1 MTRQSASVVCLSS
14 PDQRQQT
21 PVMKTFVLL
30 ATLAVV
36 MAAPREERQG
46 KYFGGF
52 YHHAAPYYVPA
63 VRYYVPS
70 TSKAHINFAM
80 NGRNLVSTNFQGGQG
95 PVNAEFFAKVVG
107 QKAPQTGAVAVRTSD
122 SSASPSLAAA
132 LAYMKSLGAS
142 DICSLSSQ
150 AYVEAVLTGKSVSQA
165 NAAATEAYITAYNA
179 GARVEPGSA
188 CAASEASFRSNFV
201 AGKAT
206 TQAAA
211 LAFIDSWPGLKQGN
225 PCALSGKAYI
235 EAITAGQT
243 SDDAS
248 TVAASTY
255 IDALNANPEALDLDE
270 ACARASEAF
279 IEASS

>member
-1 MTRQSASVVCLSS
+1 
-14 PDQRQQT
+14 
-21 PVMKTFVLL
+21 MKTFVLL
-30 ATLAVV
+30 ATLAVAR
-36 MAAPREERQG
+36 AAPSEERQG

-52 YHHAAPYYVPA
+52 YYQAAPYYVPA
-63 VRYYVPS
+63 VRYYAPPNS
-70 TSKAHINFAM
+70 RAHINLAI
-80 NGRNLVSTNFQGGQG
+80 NGRNLVSSNFRGGHA

-107 QKAPQTGAVAVRTSD
+107 QAVPAAGGVDVRTAASA
-122 SSASPSLAAA
+122 ASPSLAAA
-132 LAYMKSLGAS
+132 LAYMKTLGAS

-150 AYVEAVLTGKSVSQA
+150 AYVEAVLTGQSVSNA

-188 CAASEASFRSNFV
+188 CAASEASFKSNFT
-201 AGKAT
+201 GGRDT

-255 IDALNANPEALDLDE
+255 IDALNANPAALDLDV
-270 ACARASEAF
+270 ACAKASEAF
-279 IEASS
+279 LEATN